1 MITTTEQLE
10 EMLSHPAPHDVEAL
24 GRLEGDLLIL
34 GAAGKMGPSLAMRA
48 KRAIDQAGSGQRV
61 MAVSRFGDASI
72 RKSLEDAGIHAIPAD
87 LMDRDALQRLPDA
100 PNVIFMAGRKFGTE
114 GAQHE
119 TWAANVLL
127 PALAAERY
135 RDFRIVVF
143 SSGNVYP
150 FRKVKDGGASEETAT
165 DPVGEYAQTVRGRER
180 VFEYFADRYGTKSV
194 LLRLNYAVEMRYGV
208 LADIAR
214 KVYGRQPVDV
224 SMGSV
229 NVIWQGD
236 ANSVALRSFPLCSSP
251 PAVLNLTGPET
262 LPVRMLAESFGRL
275 FGVEPA
281 FQGSEGESAL
291 LNDAHKCCELFGP
304 PPVSVAQV
312 IEWLAT
318 WIQTGGASLGKPTH
332 FEARDGRY

>member
-1 MITTTEQLE
+1 M
-10 EMLSHPAPHDVEAL
+10 
-24 GRLEGDLLIL
+24 
-34 GAAGKMGPSLAMRA
+34 
-48 KRAIDQAGSGQRV
+48 
-61 MAVSRFGDASI
+61 
-72 RKSLEDAGIHAIPAD
+72 
-87 LMDRDALQRLPDA
+87 
-100 PNVIFMAGRKFGTE
+100 
-114 GAQHE
+114 
-119 TWAANVLL
+119 
-127 PALAAERY
+127 
-135 RDFRIVVF
+135 
-143 SSGNVYP
+143 
-150 FRKVKDGGASEETAT
+150 KDGGASEETAT

-281 FQGSEGESAL
+281 FQGSEGESA
-291 LNDAHKCCELFGP
+291 CQRR
-304 PPVSVAQV
+304 AQV
-312 IEWLAT
+312 LRVVRSSAGECR
-318 WIQTGGASLGKPTH
+318 PTDRM
-332 FEARDGRY
+332 ARDMDTNGRRIARQADAF

>member
-1 MITTTEQLE
+1 MITTTEQLDE
-10 EMLSHPAPHDVEAL
+10 ILSRPTAHDIEAL
-24 GRLEGDLLIL
+24 GRIEGDLLIL
-34 GAAGKMGPSLAMRA
+34 GAAGKMGPSLALRA
-48 KRAIDQAGSGQRV
+48 RRAIDQAGSRQRV
-61 MAVSRFGDASI
+61 IAVSRFSDAGV
-72 RKSLEDAGIHAIPAD
+72 RKGLEDAGIQAITAD
-87 LMDRDALQRLPDA
+87 LMDREALQRLPDA
-100 PNVIFMAGRKFGTE
+100 ANVIFMAGRKFGTE

-119 TWAANVLL
+119 TWAANVVL
-127 PALAAERY
+127 PWLAAERY
-135 RDFRIVVF
+135 RDSRIVVF

-150 FRKVKDGGASEETAT
+150 FRKVKEGGATEGTAT

-180 VFEYFADRYGTKSV
+180 AFEYFADHFGTKSL

-214 KVYGRQPVDV
+214 KVYDRQPVDV

-236 ANSVALRSFPLCSSP
+236 ANSVALRSFPLCGAP

-262 LPVRMLAESFGRL
+262 LSVRTLAKSFGRL
-275 FGVEPA
+275 FAADPV

-291 LNDAHKCCELFGP
+291 LNDAHRCCELFGNP
-304 PPVSVAQV
+304 EVSVTQV
-312 IEWLAT
+312 IEWLAS
-318 WIQTGGASLGKPTH
+318 WIQTGGASLDKPTH